1 MKPGIGLPVTTR
13 ARRLF
18 AAKLLTALLVSLCL
32 ISAAGADERKLKHL
46 HVGGGLSHPPYTMI
60 LQVMYPNI
68 VYDSAAP
75 DTQYTS
81 LDVYTLDAPE
91 PRSPVMVFVHGGAFQ
106 ASDKGWSKDLHPK
119 PEYFNSKLGY
129 IFVSVNYRL
138 LPEGRYP
145 TNVQDVA
152 NALAWVHD
160 HIAEFG
166 GDPQQIFLMGHSA
179 GAVLVTQVSTDETF
193 LKKAGKDL
201 RIVKGVISNENTRA
215 YNIADGFDPKS
226 AEILFGPDW
235 RNASP
240 AVHLAKDKG
249 IPPFLLLYVANG
261 TGISA
266 DSQKQAQGFAQL
278 LRAADVR
285 VETLGLDHVE
295 HFGANERLGEPGDVI
310 TAKVEEFLTSIATS
324 KRAVGWAAGRP
335 LN

>member
-1 MKPGIGLPVTTR
+1 MRTKEL
-13 ARRLF
+13 
-18 AAKLLTALLVSLCL
+18 AAKLLPAVLVGMCL

-46 HVGGGLSHPPYTMI
+46 HVGGGLAYPPYTMI
-60 LQVMYPNI
+60 MQVLYPDI
-68 VYDSAAP
+68 VYDRTAA
-75 DTQYTS
+75 DTQFTS
-81 LDVYTLDAPE
+81 LDVYTLDPPE

-106 ASDKGWSKDLHPK
+106 VSDKASSKELAPK

-138 LPEGRYP
+138 LPEGHYP
-145 TNVQDVA
+145 TNAQDVA

-160 HIAEFG
+160 HIAGFG

-179 GAVLVTQVSTDETF
+179 GAVLVTQVATDETF
-193 LKKAGKDL
+193 LKRAGKDL
-201 RIVKGVISNENTRA
+201 RILKGVISNENTRGYDLA
-215 YNIADGFDPKS
+215 EGFDPKT
-226 AEILFGPDW
+226 AEALFGTDW

-240 AVHLAKDKG
+240 NAHVAKGKG

-266 DSQKQAQGFAQL
+266 GSDKQAQGFAQL
-278 LRAADVR
+278 LRGASVR
-285 VETLGLDHVE
+285 VETLGVDHVE
-295 HFGANERLGEPGDVI
+295 HFGANEYLGKPGDVI

-324 KRAVGWAAGRP
+324 KRPIGWVSGRP